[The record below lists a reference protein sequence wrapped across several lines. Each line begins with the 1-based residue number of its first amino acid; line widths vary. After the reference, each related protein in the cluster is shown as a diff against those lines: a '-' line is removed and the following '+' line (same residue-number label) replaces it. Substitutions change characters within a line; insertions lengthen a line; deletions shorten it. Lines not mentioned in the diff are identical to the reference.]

1 MKINEKY
8 DIINPNHYLDIISKN
23 NSTEEEDKDIK
34 KFEEFVDNYLMKYED
49 YLLDDQR
56 MFLSVHKRNM
66 NNLLYSEQNNP
77 NNQLNNKQQ
86 HAIEQYTK
94 SMEDAKK
101 IGLEK
106 RRVLQRKNN
115 NASLGYVNAFIVIL
129 SMLAAGIII
138 GITLF
143 SAVIK

>member
-1 MKINEKY
+1 
-8 DIINPNHYLDIISKN
+8 
-23 NSTEEEDKDIK
+23 
-34 KFEEFVDNYLMKYED
+34 MKYED

-94 SMEDAKK
+94 SMENAKE